1 MANRNIV
8 IPIDLTKT
16 GGITIPTEN
25 KVVYTSD
32 TVNLTFN
39 LTGIASYIDMTA
51 SVSLVMKD
59 GSAFQHEKPITE
71 NTVVFSLKPNEVQHA
86 GVVVGQIALTDVS
99 GTITSQEFIFTI
111 NPFVL
116 DASESLGL
124 IREVEVD
131 NFETLKV
138 QVEGIHTA
146 ILANWDT
153 IQADLEIM
161 EAGYASDW
169 NAWFTANKA
178 SNINDWSTWFT
189 ANKAS
194 MVSDWS
200 TWFTTNTNSI
210 TAEWIALKAEIN
222 ANQTAFTQDIA
233 IVEADE
239 AIRVSA
245 EAERKSA
252 ETARKSEYADR
263 ANEFGEYI
271 NQMSV
276 HDNAMT
282 TLFNGSSVILS
293 IDEYTQLVMTNKTLP
308 TVRYIITDDT
318 LEEFLGAPL
327 T

>member
-32 TVNLTFN
+32 TVKLTFN

-86 GVVVGQIALTDVS
+86 GVTIGQIALTDIG

-178 SNINDWSTWFT
+178 S
-189 ANKAS
+189 

-263 ANEFGEYI
+263 ANDFGEYI